1 MKGYKKIAIVCAAFA
16 GFLLTGY
23 LNKGDVGLRHD
34 TLKKLRKMS
43 GESYAVSIKSST
55 ITASGRWY
63 MGFNQL
69 EVRVKNNEAGNE
81 SVMTYKESTSPLW
94 RYYSPW
100 HTYKMEKVT
109 YSGLPSGTE
118 NADKIFDEAL
128 RILKPELEQKIKQD
142 YPEVKEKKYKPIQLD
157 GF

>member
-1 MKGYKKIAIVCAAFA
+1 MKGYKKIIIVCAAFA

-23 LNKGDVGLRHD
+23 LNKGDTGLRHD
-34 TLKKLRKMS
+34 VLKDLQKMS
-43 GESYAVSIKSST
+43 EGRYTVSTESGT
-55 ITASGRWY
+55 ITASGKWY

-69 EVRVKNNEAGNE
+69 EVRVKNNETSNE
-81 SVMTYKESTSPLW
+81 PVMVHKESTSLLW

-118 NADKIFDEAL
+118 DADKIFDEAL
-128 RILKPELEQKIKQD
+128 KILKPELEQKIKQD
-142 YPEVKEKKYKPIQLD
+142 YPEVKEKYKPMELD

>member
-34 TLKKLRKMS
+34 MLKKLQKIPE
-43 GESYAVSIKSST
+43 GSYAVSTKFST
-55 ITASGRWY
+55 ITASGKWY

-69 EVRVKNNEAGNE
+69 EVRVKNNKTSNE
-81 SVMTYKESTSPLW
+81 PVMTYKESTSPLW

-109 YSGLPSGTE
+109 YSGVPSGTE
-118 NADKIFDEAL
+118 NVDKIFDEAL
-128 RILKPELEQKIKQD
+128 RILKPELEQKIKQY
-142 YPEVKEKKYKPIQLD
+142 YPELKEKYKPMELD